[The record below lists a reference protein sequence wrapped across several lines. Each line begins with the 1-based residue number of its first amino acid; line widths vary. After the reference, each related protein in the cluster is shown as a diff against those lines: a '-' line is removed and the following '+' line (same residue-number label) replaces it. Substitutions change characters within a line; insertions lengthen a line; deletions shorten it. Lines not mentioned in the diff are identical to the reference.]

1 MLFRLGLFALG
12 ALLASAPPTRA
23 QSILSPDE
31 FAGFEIGSDGNLL
44 RWERIV
50 EYFETADERSDRVL
64 VERLGETNN
73 GNPFLLATI
82 SAPKNLARLDEI
94 RANQRRIAHPEGL
107 TEKEIERLA
116 WESPAVVLVS
126 YNIHATEIAAS
137 QSSVEL
143 VHELATSDS
152 PWTRHVLDNVVFL
165 LVPSFNPDGQ
175 IMVVDW
181 NNRVRGTKHVW
192 ASLPYLYHPYVGHDN
207 NRDAYMMT
215 QPESRYVNKV
225 LFQDW
230 FPQVYV
236 DQHQQGNTGMRVFVP
251 PFRNPINPNVDPAV
265 WAMAGRIGFGM
276 YQRLHDDGFTGVGYD
291 QKYTAWW
298 QGGFLRGAWFHNT
311 VGMLTEVAS
320 ANLASPVYQ
329 EEAELGQPPRNRRSR
344 NDWLD
349 EREQNPDAPMPPPE
363 DVMPRYDYPR
373 PWLGGKWTLRDVVD
387 AQLSITRATLESAA
401 NDRVRLIRAQILM
414 GMTAIEKGR
423 TEAPWAYVFRPDQH
437 DRSALYTLLE
447 ALHYAGI
454 EVDRATSPFDIE
466 GETFPKGS
474 YVISMAQPFRAY
486 AKDLLEPQEHPD
498 PAAMPEGKMGDQ
510 PYDLTAWSLP
520 VQMGV
525 EAVAVPI
532 PFKAELER
540 LSSIP
545 EPEIAFVGKG
555 RKGWLISPT
564 SNRAATA
571 VNRFLAAGMA
581 IARIPQAVSA
591 QGREI
596 PPGAVWVTDASK
608 KELEPLLDGL
618 GVEVLG
624 ADKSPERSRSISTP
638 RTALYRPWTA
648 SMDEGWTRWLLE
660 QYEFPFEPLRDGDVR
675 QGDLRERWDVIILPG
690 DRSDS
695 RLVKGNYRESTPEEY
710 RGGLGESG
718 RAAIRRF
725 VAQGG
730 TLITWGD
737 AVEFALR
744 TFELPLRNGLAHV
757 PTSEFSS
764 PGSFLRIQVDT
775 DHAIAHGMTARATA
789 LFKNDAVLEPLPG
802 FSYTDF
808 TTIARYPG
816 SNLLESGW
824 IRGEEYL
831 ANRIAAAE
839 ARYRNGK
846 VVLIAFRPQFRAQPH
861 ETFKLLFNTI
871 HAAGEGRVR

>member
-1 MLFRLGLFALG
+1 MISRLFLLAG
-12 ALLASAPPTRA
+12 ALLIWAPAGHA
-23 QSILSPDE
+23 QSLPDPHE

-50 EYFETADERSDRVL
+50 DYFDRAAESSDRVL

-73 GNPFLLATI
+73 DNPFLLATI
-82 SAPKNLARLDEI
+82 SAPDNLERLDEI
-94 RANQRRIAHPEGL
+94 QENQHRIAHPEGL
-107 TEKEIERLA
+107 TEDEIERLA
-116 WESPAVVLVS
+116 WESPAVVLIT

-137 QSSVEL
+137 QSGVKL

-152 PWTRHVLDNVVFL
+152 AWTKHVLDNVVFL

-181 NNRVRGTKHVW
+181 NDRVKGTKHVW

-225 LFQDW
+225 LFQEW

-236 DQHQQGNTGMRVFVP
+236 DQHQQGNSGMRVFVP

-329 EEAELGQPPRNRRSR
+329 EKAELGKPPRNAKSR
-344 NDWLD
+344 NDWYD
-349 EREQNPDAPMPPPE
+349 EREADPDAPMPPPP

-373 PWLGGKWTLRDVVD
+373 PWLGGEWRLSDVVE

-401 NDRVRLIRAQILM
+401 NDRVRLIRAQIQM
-414 GMTAIEKGR
+414 GLDAIEKGR

-437 DRSALYTLLE
+437 DAGALYTLLE
-447 ALHYAGI
+447 ALHYAGV
-454 EVDRATSPFDIE
+454 EVRRANGEFDIE
-466 GETFPKGS
+466 GEAYPEGT
-474 YVISMAQPFRAY
+474 YVIPMAQPFRAY

-498 PAAMPEGKMGDQ
+498 PAAMPAGKMGDQ

-525 EAVAVPI
+525 EAIAVPVEFAADLTKLDAI
-532 PFKAELER
+532 PK
-540 LSSIP
+540 P
-545 EPEIAFVGKG
+545 ETRFTGKG
-555 RKGWLISPT
+555 RDGWLISPAP
-564 SNRAATA
+564 NRTATA
-571 VNRFLAAGMA
+571 VNRLLEAEVEVSRLAEP
-581 IARIPQAVSA
+581 IEA
-591 QGREI
+591 QGESL
-596 PPGAVWVTDASK
+596 PAGAVWIEDASEK
-608 KELEPLLDGL
+608 KLAPLLEGL
-618 GVEVLG
+618 GLEVLG
-624 ADKSPERSRSISTP
+624 AEEEPERPRRIRAP

-660 QYEFPFEPLRDGDVR
+660 QYEFPFAALRDDEVR
-675 QGDLRERWDVIILPG
+675 AGDLRSKYDVILLPG

-695 RLVKGNYRESTPEEY
+695 RLVKGNYRASTPEEY
-710 RGGLGESG
+710 RGGLGEEG
-718 RAAIRRF
+718 RRALKRF
-725 VAQGG
+725 VAKGG
-730 TLITWGD
+730 TLVTWGD
-737 AVEFALR
+737 AVEFALT
-744 TFELPLRNGLAHV
+744 TFELPLRDSLEQ
-757 PTSEFSS
+757 TSTAEFSS
-764 PGSFLRIQVDT
+764 PGSFLRIQVDP
-775 DHAIAHGMTARATA
+775 DHPVAHGMTTDATA
-789 LFKNDAVLEPLPG
+789 LFKNDAALEPLPG

-808 TTIARYPG
+808 TTIARYPAG
-816 SNLLESGW
+816 DLLESGW
-824 IRGEEYL
+824 IRGEEHL
-831 ANRIAAAE
+831 AHRIAAAE
-839 ARYRNGK
+839 ASYRDGR

-861 ETFKLLFNTI
+861 ETFKLVFNAI
-871 HAAGEGRVR
+871 HSAGEEPLR

>member
-1 MLFRLGLFALG
+1 MLLRLGLFAVAVLFSFSP
-12 ALLASAPPTRA
+12 LTRA
-23 QSILSPDE
+23 QLIPDPDE

-50 EYFETADERSDRVL
+50 EYFETTAERSSRVL

-94 RANQRRIAHPEGL
+94 RANQHRIAHPEGL
-107 TEKEIERLA
+107 TAEEIDTLA

-137 QSSVEL
+137 QSSVKL
-143 VHELATSDS
+143 LHELATSNS

-181 NNRVRGTKHVW
+181 NNRVRGTEHVW

-215 QPESRYVNKV
+215 QPESRYVNRV

-236 DQHQQGNTGMRVFVP
+236 DQHQQGNSGMRVFVP

-320 ANLASPVYQ
+320 ANLASPVHQ
-329 EEAELGQPPRNRRSR
+329 EIAQLGRPVRNRRSR
-344 NDWLD
+344 NDWLK
-349 EREQNPDAPMPPPE
+349 EREQDPDAPMPPPE

-373 PWLGGKWTLRDVVD
+373 PWLGGKWTLRDVVE
-387 AQLSITRATLESAA
+387 AQLTITRATLESAA
-401 NDRVRLIRAQILM
+401 NDRVRLVRAQIRM
-414 GMTAIEKGR
+414 GLDAIEKGR

-437 DRSALYTLLE
+437 DPGALYTLLE

-454 EVDRATSPFDIE
+454 EIDRANAPFEIE
-466 GETFPKGS
+466 GETYPEGC

-498 PAAMPEGKMGDQ
+498 PAAMPVGKMGDQ

-525 EAVAVPI
+525 EAIAVPVGFEADLTSLDRI
-532 PFKAELER
+532 PK
-540 LSSIP
+540 P
-545 EPEIAFVGKG
+545 ETAFIGKG
-555 RKGWLISPT
+555 REGWLISPT
-564 SNRAATA
+564 ANRAATA
-571 VNRFLAAGMA
+571 VNRLLAADLQV
-581 IARIPQAVSA
+581 ARVPESVEV
-591 QGREI
+591 QGRDF
-596 PPGAVWVTDASK
+596 PSGAIWVQDASRK
-608 KELEPLLDGL
+608 DLEPLLGDLGL
-618 GVEVLG
+618 EILG
-624 ADKSPERSRSISTP
+624 ADRFPEGSREMTAP

-660 QYEFPFEPLRDGDVR
+660 QYEFPFEPLRDADVR
-675 QGDLRERWDVIILPG
+675 LGDLRAKWDVIILPG

-695 RLVKGNYRESTPEEY
+695 RLVRGNYRESTPKEY
-710 RGGLGESG
+710 RGGLGETG
-718 RAAIRRF
+718 RKAIRRF

-737 AVEFALR
+737 AVEFALS
-744 TFELPLRNGLAHV
+744 TFELPLRDSLAHV

-764 PGSFLRIQVDT
+764 PGSFLRIQVDAE
-775 DHAIAHGMTARATA
+775 HPIAHGMTAQATA
-789 LFKNDAVLEPLPG
+789 LFKNDSALEPLPG

-808 TTIARYPG
+808 TTVARYPA

-824 IRGEEYL
+824 IRGEQHL
-831 ANRIAAAE
+831 THRIAAAE
-839 ARYRNGK
+839 ARYRDGR

-861 ETFKLLFNTI
+861 ETFKLVFNAI
-871 HAAGEGRVR
+871 HSAGE